1 MPMRYRL
8 RRPSAFFLVKERE
21 EMEEEDMD
29 VVVGL
34 ESNGGDVDMD
44 MDHRNE
50 DDHNSKVDQ
59 VGDDGYYDQDEGDDD
74 DSDEDD
80 LPPYSIRS
88 SHSVASEHRFSDVE
102 SVLMAVSRGEI
113 KLRKA
118 EGLRFAYIDDMM
130 FIDGEVGTVYVTYID
145 DMILILKRKK
155 ETRNYHKL
163 KKN

>member
-21 EMEEEDMD
+21 EDDEEEEEED

-34 ESNGGDVDMD
+34 ESNGVDVDMD

-50 DDHNSKVDQ
+50 DGHDSKVDQ
-59 VGDDGYYDQDEGDDD
+59 VGDDGYYDQDDDD
-74 DSDEDD
+74 DDVDEDD

-88 SHSVASEHRFSDVE
+88 SHSVASDHRFSDVE

-113 KLRKA
+113 KLRRA
-118 EGLRFAYIDDMM
+118 EGLRFAYINDMM
-130 FIDGEVGTVYVTYID
+130 FIDGEVGTIQH
-145 DMILILKRKK
+145 
-155 ETRNYHKL
+155 N
-163 KKN
+163 

>member
-21 EMEEEDMD
+21 DEEEDEDED

-50 DDHNSKVDQ
+50 DDHDSKVDQ
-59 VGDDGYYDQDEGDDD
+59 VGDDGYYDQDEDDDDD

-113 KLRKA
+113 KLRRA

-130 FIDGEVGTVYVTYID
+130 FIDGEVGTVYFAYIN
-145 DMILILKRKK
+145 DMMFIDGEVGTIQH
-155 ETRNYHKL
+155 N
-163 KKN
+163 

>member
-21 EMEEEDMD
+21 EEEEED

-50 DDHNSKVDQ
+50 DGHDSKVDQ
-59 VGDDGYYDQDEGDDD
+59 VGDDGYYDQDEDDDDDDVDD

-113 KLRKA
+113 KLRRA

-130 FIDGEVGTVYVTYID
+130 FIDGEVGTIQH
-145 DMILILKRKK
+145 
-155 ETRNYHKL
+155 N
-163 KKN
+163 

>member
-8 RRPSAFFLVKERE
+8 RRPSAFFLVKERDEKE
-21 EMEEEDMD
+21 ED

-34 ESNGGDVDMD
+34 ESDGGEVDKE
-44 MDHRNE
+44 HRNE
-50 DDHNSKVDQ
+50 DDDHDSKEDE
-59 VGDDGYYDQDEGDDD
+59 VGDDGYYNQDEGDDD

-102 SVLMAVSRGEI
+102 SVLMAVSRREI
-113 KLRKA
+113 KLRRA

-130 FIDGEVGTVYVTYID
+130 FIEGEVGIVQH
-145 DMILILKRKK
+145 
-155 ETRNYHKL
+155 N
-163 KKN
+163 

>member
-8 RRPSAFFLVKERE
+8 RRPSAFFLVKE
-21 EMEEEDMD
+21 EEEED

-34 ESNGGDVDMD
+34 ESDGGDVD

-50 DDHNSKVDQ
+50 DDHDSQVDQ

-88 SHSVASEHRFSDVE
+88 SHSIASEHRFSDVE

-113 KLRKA
+113 KLRRA
-118 EGLRFAYIDDMM
+118 EGLRFAYINDMM
-130 FIDGEVGTVYVTYID
+130 FIDGEVGTMQHNTI
-145 DMILILKRKK
+145 
-155 ETRNYHKL
+155 TRCMMQRRWKWI
-163 KKN
+163 K

>member
-21 EMEEEDMD
+21 EEDEEEEEED

-44 MDHRNE
+44 MDH
-50 DDHNSKVDQ
+50 DSKVDQ
-59 VGDDGYYDQDEGDDD
+59 VGDDGYYDQDEDDDDD

-113 KLRKA
+113 KLRRA

-130 FIDGEVGTVYVTYID
+130 FIDGEVGTVYFAYIN
-145 DMILILKRKK
+145 DMMFIDGEVGTIQH
-155 ETRNYHKL
+155 N
-163 KKN
+163 

>member
-8 RRPSAFFLVKERE
+8 RRPSAFFLVKEGD
-21 EMEEEDMD
+21 EEEED

-34 ESNGGDVDMD
+34 ESDGGEVDKE
-44 MDHRNE
+44 HRNE
-50 DDHNSKVDQ
+50 DDDHDSKEDE

-113 KLRKA
+113 KLRRA
-118 EGLRFAYIDDMM
+118 EGLRFAYIDGMM
-130 FIDGEVGTVYVTYID
+130 FIDGEVGIVQH
-145 DMILILKRKK
+145 
-155 ETRNYHKL
+155 N
-163 KKN
+163 